1 MADDPE
7 LGIRIPG
14 PRSSE
19 RERCYAVLLYLD
31 DVADQRIRRI
41 WQALDAQGTRPAG
54 AGHGPEYRPH
64 ITLAIAE
71 TSRPDVVERGLETLL
86 PRVRGLPVD
95 LTAVGFFVSDKAP
108 AFLAVSPTVQLV
120 TLHHDVHARLDAMDP
135 EVHDSWDYYRPGT
148 WLPHCTLAM
157 DADTPG
163 TITSAV
169 GSVADLPIRATVA
182 DVRLEPLPDQL
193 WRPVRSYDGRPQHR
207 AGPQHKASRRR
218 FLIGA
223 GQGGR

>member
-14 PRSSE
+14 PRFPE
-19 RERCYAVLLYLD
+19 REHCYAVLLYLD
-31 DVADQRIRRI
+31 DVADQRVCRI
-41 WQALDAQGTRPAG
+41 WDALDEHGTRPVRA
-54 AGHGPEYRPH
+54 AHGPEYRPH
-64 ITLAIAE
+64 ITLAIVE
-71 TSRPDVVERGLETLL
+71 TARPEYVEQALQPLL
-86 PRVRGLPVD
+86 PRVRGLAVD
-95 LTAVGFFVSDKAP
+95 LTAVGFFVNDQAP
-108 AFLAVSPTVQLV
+108 AFLAVSPTVGLV
-120 TLHHDVHARLDAMDP
+120 TLHHDVHLALDALGP
-135 EVHDSWDYYRPGT
+135 VAHDSWDYYRPGT

-169 GSVADLPIRATVA
+169 GSVADLPIRATVSYC
-182 DVRLEPLPDQL
+182 RLEPLPDL
-193 WRPVRSYDGRPQHR
+193 LRTLRVYDGPPLHR
-207 AGPQHKASRRR
+207 AGPQHKAPRRR